1 MGEQQSES
9 SASSESSERATKI
22 CGSERQRQNDKTKS
36 HERKA
41 HSSATETRWLFGNS
55 SDRTT
60 RRFGTDC
67 IFFCQESNHY
77 PSLHLRSTTFVPTFI
92 RSDSLRPYFRSDS
105 VQFAQTQSP
114 LCVWLQWETLVPPVG
129 VRLCSSVALLHPWQL
144 VADGGCRRCDCRRDV
159 FRTICVTISVTIDAV
174 SAVSA
179 VSAVCVTIA
188 AVCVC
193 ALSLPYGPPL
203 ANRIGRPCRLR
214 LLVWMQGRSERSF
227 TFQTRKGES
236 VRQGSPGVSICR
248 SPRQVDE
255 PVQQRLQRW

>member
-41 HSSATETRWLFGNS
+41 HSSATETRWLYGNS

-60 RRFGTDC
+60 RRTDS
-67 IFFCQESNHY
+67 IFFCQKSNHY